1 MAAAAARRTAK
12 EMDPPPPPVDRLS
25 NLPDAQLDDILNR
38 LTLRDAVRTSAI
50 SRAWRRR
57 WESVHGLALSFPD
70 GTPCSAVDSI
80 LLRHIGGVSRFAF
93 TLHAADS
100 SADPRVDDWLVALSR
115 RGGRVGVES
124 ISINLQAAKGFFS
137 TPLHSSIFSCAR
149 LVSLN
154 LHSFSIPPLPVGF
167 AGFPLLRELYLSH
180 IVYTI
185 DDDENRLQGMVH
197 GSPLLRLL
205 YLDEVDAPGDFVIEA
220 PNLQSLTLISSEMKS
235 DWRFGE
241 LPCLQYASIDVAEYM
256 QHGLPVE
263 DGYGFLEFLARFSQ
277 VRELILNSPTYTFRI
292 HGVPFTFHNLK
303 SLELWTQF
311 NFMHH
316 ILLMFSILRTSP
328 NLEILKIKL
337 RRQGMIANP
346 EFLNAQWTDGM
357 CPNLQVVQITSA
369 EGWLPLSF
377 MKLILSKV
385 SLLRTLSVDECP
397 ASQDDPLNELLNCTI
412 ASAQAQ
418 VLFKDKLDEINFDRM
433 KFAEKD
439 SPKERA

>member
-1 MAAAAARRTAK
+1 
-12 EMDPPPPPVDRLS
+12 
-25 NLPDAQLDDILNR
+25 
-38 LTLRDAVRTSAI
+38 
-50 SRAWRRR
+50 
-57 WESVHGLALSFPD
+57 
-70 GTPCSAVDSI
+70 
-80 LLRHIGGVSRFAF
+80 
-93 TLHAADS
+93 
-100 SADPRVDDWLVALSR
+100 
-115 RGGRVGVES
+115 
-124 ISINLQAAKGFFS
+124 
-137 TPLHSSIFSCAR
+137 
-149 LVSLN
+149 
-154 LHSFSIPPLPVGF
+154 
-167 AGFPLLRELYLSH
+167 
-180 IVYTI
+180 
-185 DDDENRLQGMVH
+185 
-197 GSPLLRLL
+197 
-205 YLDEVDAPGDFVIEA
+205 
-220 PNLQSLTLISSEMKS
+220 MKS

-418 VLFKDKLDEINFDRM
+418 VLFKDKLDEINFDRT

>member
-1 MAAAAARRTAK
+1 
-12 EMDPPPPPVDRLS
+12 MDPPPPPVDRLS

-93 TLHAADS
+93 TLHAADSS

-185 DDDENRLQGMVH
+185 DDDENRLQGFM
-197 GSPLLRLL
+197 GRPC
-205 YLDEVDAPGDFVIEA
+205 FVSFILMRWT
-220 PNLQSLTLISSEMKS
+220 PPY

-418 VLFKDKLDEINFDRM
+418 VLFKDKLDEINFDRT